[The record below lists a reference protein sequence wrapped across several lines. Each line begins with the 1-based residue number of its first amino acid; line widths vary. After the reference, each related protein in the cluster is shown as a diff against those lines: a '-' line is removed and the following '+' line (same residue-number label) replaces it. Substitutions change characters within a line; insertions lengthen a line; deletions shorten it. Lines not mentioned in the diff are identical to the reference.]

1 VATKPSRLWAAVQE
15 KLKRL
20 TMVADVSG
28 FDYLCERINN
38 LEQEVSE
45 LRTEIGARQR
55 LRHSDHIG
63 VQSSD
68 TLERIR

>member
-1 VATKPSRLWAAVQE
+1 
-15 KLKRL
+15 
-20 TMVADVSG
+20 MVADVSG